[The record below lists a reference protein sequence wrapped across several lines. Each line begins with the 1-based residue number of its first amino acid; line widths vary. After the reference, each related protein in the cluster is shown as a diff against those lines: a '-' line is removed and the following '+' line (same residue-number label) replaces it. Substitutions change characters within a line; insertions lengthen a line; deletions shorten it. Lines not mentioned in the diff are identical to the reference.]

1 MRQQG
6 YSSPYNNG
14 KYAVNSLKLTRALKI
29 GRAPKRDMFI
39 FEPWDFS
46 VTLFALSFREG

>member
-14 KYAVNSLKLTRALKI
+14 KYAVNSLKTNKALKK
-29 GRAPKRDMFI
+29 GRAPRKEMFI
-39 FEPWDFS
+39 FEPLEFS